1 MQELALKQ
9 QQISIL
15 RNEPVT
21 EKVTLKVDEQL
32 SQASYSPEIIG
43 VIIVCIMIAAFGAC
57 IFCTYKKKDDESG
70 TIGIIDV
77 MEDESSEN

>member
-1 MQELALKQ
+1 
-9 QQISIL
+9 
-15 RNEPVT
+15 
-21 EKVTLKVDEQL
+21 
-32 SQASYSPEIIG
+32 
-43 VIIVCIMIAAFGAC
+43 MIAAFGAC